1 MAQRRSH
8 YNRTASHSSATTTI
22 IQNNSIELE
31 EEKSHPIQSLSES
44 LPPIIPTTLND
55 LPSMTESSQTSNKIN
70 HNNNN
75 HPTINN
81 INNINNNEPI
91 SKINNNN
98 NISSINS
105 PELQE
110 VRIFEPGYQQWQGT
124 NKVCCKG
131 RIIGGPEILKLI
143 TTVVIIVVPTLLYL
157 SCTARILWQD
167 YNSVSG
173 MIGGLILSLLCITFL
188 IITAEM
194 D

>member
-98 NISSINS
+98 NISSS
-105 PELQE
+105 P
-110 VRIFEPGYQQWQGT
+110 QGQAQAQ
-124 NKVCCKG
+124 
-131 RIIGGPEILKLI
+131 ILKQEEKKEDPFNNKYRY
-143 TTVVIIVVPTLLYL
+143 TQNND
-157 SCTARILWQD
+157 ILASKDNQYMKQVNPKSNYMWD
-167 YNSVSG
+167 SSNKKPDKKRDKLAY
-173 MIGGLILSLLCITFL
+173 
-188 IITAEM
+188 
-194 D
+194 